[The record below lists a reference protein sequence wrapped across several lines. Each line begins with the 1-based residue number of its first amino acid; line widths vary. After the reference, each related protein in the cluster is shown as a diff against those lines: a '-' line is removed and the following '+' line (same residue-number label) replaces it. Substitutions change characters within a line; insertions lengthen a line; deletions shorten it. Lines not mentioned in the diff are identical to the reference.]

1 MITSLKYYPILIA
14 SIVMMASFLFKILLV
29 PDLKVTYF
37 AREPNSIKTLSL
49 DCTIAVDISPTLLTK
64 DNNLSASL
72 HSTPLVIRLFF
83 KLVWQVTNSSFIFSS
98 RFKAQFRK

>member
-37 AREPNSIKTLSL
+37 AR
-49 DCTIAVDISPTLLTK
+49 DI
-64 DNNLSASL
+64 
-72 HSTPLVIRLFF
+72 ILFF
-83 KLVWQVTNSSFIFSS
+83 IVYYVVKVLTNSLARIL
-98 RFKAQFRK
+98 KNYWKIL